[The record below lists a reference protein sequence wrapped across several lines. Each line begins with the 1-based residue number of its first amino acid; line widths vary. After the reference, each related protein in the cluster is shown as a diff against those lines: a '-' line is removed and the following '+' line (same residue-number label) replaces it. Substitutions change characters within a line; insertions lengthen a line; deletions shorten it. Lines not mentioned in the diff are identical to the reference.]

1 MITVHY
7 TQANLEMFSHAD
19 LEPWLAEL
27 PETKRLQ
34 IERIRVFQARLC
46 SLLGLQLLKIAMHTA
61 GYRDFSLSRVLFDK
75 NRKPHCPGLPDFNIS
90 HSHELVACAVADEGN
105 VGIDVEQVRELKT
118 DFGRILTPRE
128 QAAVQAEPDR
138 FFDFWTQKEA
148 VIKADGTSG
157 VWSMEEVS
165 LTRHTAGFRN
175 RQWHLTPLSLPD
187 GYAGCIATDLA
198 GREYSVNSLD
208 ITSLVSSLRA
218 GDRRRVSG

>member
-46 SLLGLQLLKIAMHTA
+46 SLLGLQLLKIAMHAT
-61 GYRDFSLSRVLFDK
+61 GHTDFSLARVLFDR
-75 NRKPHCPGLPDFNIS
+75 NRKPRCPGLPDFNIS
-90 HSHELVACAVADEGN
+90 HSHELVACAIADEGN
-105 VGIDVEQVRELKT
+105 VGIDVELVRELKT
-118 DFGRILTPRE
+118 DFGRILTPGE
-128 QAAVQAEPDR
+128 QEAVHAEPDR

-165 LTRHTAGFRN
+165 LTRQTAEFRN
-175 RQWHLTPLSLPD
+175 RQWHLTPLSLPG
-187 GYAGCIATDLA
+187 GYAGHIATDLA
-198 GREYSVNSLD
+198 GRKYSVNNLD
-208 ITSLVSSLRA
+208 ITSLVSSLSVK
-218 GDRRRVSG
+218 DRGRVWV